1 MVNRLQFF
9 EFFGS
14 DGDLRWKKL
23 LPMEFELIEEDHF
36 ESMARDAGFQ
46 VLDLYGNYDR
56 SSFEAVAHDP
66 SGHPKTHEKVQ
77 WELATRNTELGTFQG
92 RRQNGVFG
100 SLRAGNRRASLEWL
114 KCNVST

>member
-46 VLDLYGNYDR
+46 VLDLYGSYDR
-56 SSFEAVAHDP
+56 SPFEADRSPVMIWMLQ
-66 SGHPKTHEKVQ
+66 KTNAQ
-77 WELATRNTELGTFQG
+77 
-92 RRQNGVFG
+92 
-100 SLRAGNRRASLEWL
+100 
-114 KCNVST
+114 